1 MVLNMITVTVE
12 AKNDFHKFETVKV
25 DVLTSI
31 ANNTP
36 PIGAPNAH
44 VVPTAIAEVRN

>member
-1 MVLNMITVTVE
+1 MKIITVTVD

-31 ANNTP
+31 ANKTP

>member
-1 MVLNMITVTVE
+1 MKIITVTVE
-12 AKNDFHKFETVKV
+12 AKNDFHKLETVNV

-36 PIGAPNAH
+36 PIGAPKAH
-44 VVPTAIAEVRN
+44 VVPTAIAEVKN